1 MSKDAFMDEREYQ
14 LSQMSREDIA
24 IEKQRISYEQES
36 YLLSLIETSSH
47 RNSDLHDSFERE
59 IISGIDYERFEELKN
74 DFLENQ
80 IDPTILGTAG
90 QKEINKHMKKL

>member
-1 MSKDAFMDEREYQ
+1 MSKDAFMDEMEYQ

-24 IEKQRISYEQES
+24 VEKQRISYEQES

-47 RNSDLHDSFERE
+47 RNSDAHDEFERE
-59 IISGIDYERFEELKN
+59 ILSGIDYERFIDLKN

-80 IDPTILGTAG
+80 IDPNILGMAG
-90 QKEINKHMKKL
+90 QKDINAKLKNI